1 MRRVVSLFLPT
12 WPTDRIRKHDR
23 TAPPRDR
30 PLVTATRE
38 GASRMVAAVCR
49 AAGVAGLRRGMT
61 VTHAQALVPDLVV
74 VEARTEEDEI
84 ALARLALWC
93 LWCGP
98 LVASDPPNGIWIDIA
113 GASHLF
119 GGEAALLKRLA
130 ARLRGGGCAVRL
142 AVADTPGA
150 AWAVARFAPRGSVPI
165 VPPGGMTTVLAG
177 LPVEALRLA
186 PDAAAGL
193 RELGLERVAQI
204 AAVPRGPLAAR
215 MGHDVLRRLDE
226 ALGHLHE
233 PIAWMAHPD
242 AVVVRRAF
250 VEPISATAT
259 LERVTDD
266 LVEALI
272 PELVRRGLGVR
283 RLDLAFSRIDGG
295 VRAVCIGTAAA
306 TREPRHLSRLLK
318 ARLTAI
324 DPGYGI
330 EVAMLTAAE
339 VEPLAAVQA
348 EGLPGSGGPGA
359 EPDLSVLVDRLESQ
373 MGSGR
378 LYRAMPVQSRMP
390 ERSIRRVAALASI
403 DAPSWPVGLDRPA
416 LLIDPPEPIA
426 AIAMMPDAPPAAFT
440 WRGRRYRVTR
450 ADGPERI
457 RGEWWRSD
465 CETASLRDYYRVEVE
480 DGGRYWLFRDAPME
494 AAPHWWL
501 HGVFG

>member
-1 MRRVVSLFLPT
+1 MRRVVSLYLPT
-12 WPTDRIRKHDR
+12 WPTDRIRKHDQ

-30 PLVTATRE
+30 PLVTASRE
-38 GASRMVAAVCR
+38 GGSRLIAAVCR
-49 AAGVAGLRRGMT
+49 AAGAAGLKRGMT
-61 VTHAQALVPDLVV
+61 VTHAKAMVTDLVV
-74 VEARTEEDEI
+74 MEARAEEDER

-98 LVASDPPNGIWIDIA
+98 LVAADPPNGIWIDIA
-113 GASHLF
+113 GAAHLF
-119 GGEAALLKRLA
+119 GGEAAILKRLA

-150 AWAVARFAPRGSVPI
+150 AWAIARFAPRGTVPI
-165 VPPGGMTTVLAG
+165 VPPGGMTAALAA

-186 PDAAAGL
+186 PETAAGL
-193 RELGLERVAQI
+193 RELGLERIAQVAAI
-204 AAVPRGPLAAR
+204 PRGPLAAR
-215 MGHDVLRRLDE
+215 LGRDVLRRMDE

-233 PIAWMAHPD
+233 PIVWMAHPE

-250 VEPISATAT
+250 VEPISAFET

-266 LVEALI
+266 LVATLI

-306 TREPRHLSRLLK
+306 TREQHHLSRLLK
-318 ARLTAI
+318 ARLAAI

-330 EVAMLTAAE
+330 EEAMLTAAE
-339 VEPLAAVQA
+339 VEPLAAVQTEKMPGGA
-348 EGLPGSGGPGA
+348 APGLK
-359 EPDLSVLVDRLESQ
+359 PDLSILVDRLTAQ

-378 LYRAMPVQSRMP
+378 LFRATPIESRMP
-390 ERSIRRVAALASI
+390 ERSVRRVAALAVT
-403 DAPSWPVGLDRPA
+403 AAASWPPGLDRPA
-416 LLIDPPEPIA
+416 LLIDPPEPVS

-440 WRGRRYRVTR
+440 WRGRRHRVTR
-450 ADGPERI
+450 ADGPERV
-457 RGEWWRSD
+457 RGEWWRAD
-465 CETASLRDYYRVEVE
+465 GEMASLRDYYRVEDD
-480 DGGRYWLFRDAPME
+480 DGGRYWLFRDAPMG